1 MTNHEIIVLVE
12 EKSSKVI
19 IEHLS
24 ASLELN
30 HRVRI
35 LSHDGFGDLKM
46 SIPRKLNAEHHE
58 LTRFIILCDADNT
71 NCIER
76 KRQLFDLV
84 PHAKRSKTIV
94 RIVCRELEAW
104 YIAQPEA
111 LRLGGAIKNKI
122 SKRILSRDPD
132 QIDNIKEL
140 SKKFIYQRG
149 QIDLAHKTGP
159 YLNPEDQKSKSFF
172 HFIVA
177 PKQSAYRD
185 QC

>member
-12 EKSSKVI
+12 EKSSAVI

-24 ASLELN
+24 ASLELD
-30 HRVRI
+30 RQVTI
-35 LSHDGFGDLKM
+35 LSHDGFGDLKN

-84 PHAKRSKTIV
+84 PHAKRSRTII
-94 RIVCRELEAW
+94 RIACRELEAW

-111 LRLGGAIKNKI
+111 LRRGGAIKNKI
-122 SKRILSRDPD
+122 PRTILSRDPD
-132 QIDNIKEL
+132 QIDNIKER
-140 SKKFIYQRG
+140 SRKFIYQRG
-149 QIDLAHKTGP
+149 QIDLARKIGP
-159 YLNPEDQKSKSFF
+159 HLNPEDKKSKSFF
-172 HFIVA
+172 HFIHA
-177 PKQSAYRD
+177 LRQSAL
-185 QC
+185 